1 MSRLRHIALS
11 VPDPEK
17 TAQFYEKTFGM
28 KRIGT
33 LDHNQ
38 ASGVYL
44 SDGVINMA
52 VLRYKLDEVVYKE
65 GGKDYVG
72 LQHFGFWVDD
82 LEETRE
88 KIETN
93 GGSYLTGAPPPES
106 ERANRFY
113 EVKFSDPNGIV
124 IDITENGWGGALKNV
139 AETPERETAS
149 LDD

>member
-1 MSRLRHIALS
+1 
-11 VPDPEK
+11 
-17 TAQFYEKTFGM
+17 M
-28 KRIGT
+28 KRVGT

-38 ASGVYL
+38 ASRVYL

-72 LQHFGFWVDD
+72 PHHFGFWVDD
-82 LEETRE
+82 LDEAKRELETS
-88 KIETN
+88 

-113 EVKFSDPNGIV
+113 EVKYFDPDGIV
-124 IDITENGWGGALKNV
+124 VDITESGWGGARKDV
-139 AETPERETAS
+139 GSDAP
-149 LDD
+149 

>member
-17 TAQFYEKTFGM
+17 TAQFYEKALGM

-33 LDHNQ
+33 LDHAQ

-88 KIETN
+88 QIETN
-93 GGSYLTGAPPPES
+93 GGRYLTGAPPPES
-106 ERANRFY
+106 ERSNRFY
-113 EVKFSDPNGIV
+113 EVKFFDPNGIV
-124 IDITENGWGGALKNV
+124 IDITENGWGGALKDV
-139 AETPERETAS
+139 TETPERETAA
-149 LDD
+149 

>member
-1 MSRLRHIALS
+1 MAHLRHIALS

-17 TAQFYEKTFGM
+17 TARFYEKTFGM
-28 KRIGT
+28 RRVGT

-72 LQHFGFWVDD
+72 LHHFGFWVDD
-82 LEETRE
+82 LEEAKKKLE
-88 KIETN
+88 AN
-93 GGSYLTGAPPPES
+93 GGSYLTGRPPPES
-106 ERANRFY
+106 EHAKRFY
-113 EVKFSDPNGIV
+113 EVKYFDPDGIV
-124 IDITENGWGGALKNV
+124 VDITESGWSGALKDV
-139 AETPERETAS
+139 ISDTS
-149 LDD
+149 

>member
-17 TAQFYEKTFGM
+17 TAQFYEKVFGM

-33 LDHNQ
+33 LDHTQ

-52 VLRYKLDEVVYKE
+52 VLKYKLDEVVYKE

-82 LEETRE
+82 LEETRA

-93 GGSYLTGAPPPES
+93 GGSYLSGAPPPEN

-113 EVKFSDPNGIV
+113 EVKYFDPNGIV
-124 IDITENGWGGALKNV
+124 IDVTENGWGGALKDV
-139 AETPERETAS
+139 AETPDRETATQG
-149 LDD
+149 D

>member
-1 MSRLRHIALS
+1 MARLRHIALS

-17 TAQFYEKTFGM
+17 TAQFYEKAFGM

-33 LDHNQ
+33 LDHAQ

-82 LEETRE
+82 LEQTRE

-113 EVKFSDPNGIV
+113 EVKFFDPNGIV
-124 IDITENGWGGALKNV
+124 IDITENGWGGALKDV
-139 AETPERETAS
+139 VETPDRETVA
-149 LDD
+149 LGD